1 VVSSAHLI
9 RLTCISFRLQKELY
23 SAFVTTFGV
32 GGVGITLTK
41 ARTVLFLDRP
51 WTPGDILQAQDRIRR
66 IGQEFPTRCI
76 SVSAFEF
83 DVQLDKMLKEKKQ
96 ASQAVLTKDG
106 IAASASAS
114 NHNTAGGT
122 RINIDQLAA
131 CLISRAKLFD

>member
-1 VVSSAHLI
+1 MFVFVFL
-9 RLTCISFRLQKELY
+9 FNQNELY

-83 DVQLDKMLKEKKQ
+83 DVQLDMMLNEKKQ
-96 ASQAVLTKDG
+96 ASQAVLTKEG
-106 IAASASAS
+106 MASASGS
-114 NHNTAGGT
+114 TSGT

-131 CLISRAKLFD
+131 CLISRAKLFG